1 MWTDSDFKVWLEEI
15 NYSSLSQ
22 EALKQAASKF
32 YYKFG
37 DLNKKT
43 VLRCVE
49 DFVKTD
55 KNELTKVSHILFKEQ
70 GGTEGKMKGR
80 FDIPPQN
87 YCPKD
92 FKAFEMRPWCQGAM
106 MRCDSC
112 DSEMSST
119 EEISEHIHSAHKETL
134 KRVFAKEVL
143 RLASDHELYRE
154 WLCKTHNVDF
164 GGGSVSTK
172 EIHIFK
178 DSTEDESENKTT
190 ITRNLPS
197 GSNIYET
204 LTTRIKV
211 NKDGT
216 TKKTVITGQM
226 ANITT
231 RKREYDANEDATEVK
246 RKVAKAE
253 RRQAKNISNI
263 LNHVSGDDEKVQA
276 SLISKIIDKKGFEFA
291 DEVNRRSKA
300 LQENKKFSPEQTA
313 ALVTDWGNDNKLT
326 KNIALFALK
335 INLVFFLYVVPH
347 FLALFPCKFTPRTLQ
362 SRHHLCQWSCHTL
375 FRQEN
380 RGGKRSMRFFFQTP

>member
-1 MWTDSDFKVWLEEI
+1 MWTNSDFKVWLEEI

-134 KRVFAKEVL
+134 KEFLPMRYYGWLQIINCIVNGCARPITWTLVGDLLAQRKFISL
-143 RLASDHELYRE
+143 R
-154 WLCKTHNVDF
+154 
-164 GGGSVSTK
+164 
-172 EIHIFK
+172 
-178 DSTEDESENKTT
+178 
-190 ITRNLPS
+190 
-197 GSNIYET
+197 
-204 LTTRIKV
+204 
-211 NKDGT
+211 
-216 TKKTVITGQM
+216 
-226 ANITT
+226 
-231 RKREYDANEDATEVK
+231 
-246 RKVAKAE
+246 
-253 RRQAKNISNI
+253 
-263 LNHVSGDDEKVQA
+263 
-276 SLISKIIDKKGFEFA
+276 
-291 DEVNRRSKA
+291 
-300 LQENKKFSPEQTA
+300 
-313 ALVTDWGNDNKLT
+313 
-326 KNIALFALK
+326 IAL
-335 INLVFFLYVVPH
+335 
-347 FLALFPCKFTPRTLQ
+347 RTNPKTKL
-362 SRHHLCQWSCHTL
+362 
-375 FRQEN
+375 
-380 RGGKRSMRFFFQTP
+380 P

>member
-1 MWTDSDFKVWLEEI
+1 M
-15 NYSSLSQ
+15 
-22 EALKQAASKF
+22 
-32 YYKFG
+32 
-37 DLNKKT
+37 
-43 VLRCVE
+43 
-49 DFVKTD
+49 
-55 KNELTKVSHILFKEQ
+55 
-70 GGTEGKMKGR
+70 
-80 FDIPPQN
+80 
-87 YCPKD
+87 
-92 FKAFEMRPWCQGAM
+92 
-106 MRCDSC
+106 
-112 DSEMSST
+112 
-119 EEISEHIHSAHKETL
+119 
-134 KRVFAKEVL
+134 
-143 RLASDHELYRE
+143 
-154 WLCKTHNVDF
+154 DF

-231 RKREYDANEDATEVK
+231 RKREYDANEDSTEVK
-246 RKVAKAE
+246 RKVAEAE

-313 ALVTDWGNDNKLT
+313 ALVTDWGNDNKVT

-347 FLALFPCKFTPRTLQ
+347 FLALFPCKFSPRTLH

-380 RGGKRSMRFFFQTP
+380 RGGKRSMRFFF